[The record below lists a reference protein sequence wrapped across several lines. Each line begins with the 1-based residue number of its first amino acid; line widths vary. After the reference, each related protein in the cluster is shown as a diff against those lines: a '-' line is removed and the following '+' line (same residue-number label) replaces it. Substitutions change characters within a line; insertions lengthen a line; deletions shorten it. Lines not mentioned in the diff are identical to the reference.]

1 MIASCERAF
10 SKLTL
15 VKSKLRT
22 TMTQERL
29 AGLLLPFIEQDL
41 LSKISHEDILEN
53 FAKVSNRRLDF
64 CFKFLYSLV
73 KFFFQF
79 FFVSLVVIFILFY
92 KVAYIFAVVPVYY

>member
-53 FAKVSNRRLDF
+53 FAKVSNR
-64 CFKFLYSLV
+64 
-73 KFFFQF
+73 
-79 FFVSLVVIFILFY
+79 
-92 KVAYIFAVVPVYY
+92 